1 LRELTRRTR
10 RNDEF
15 AELAEFASNEN
26 SIPDG
31 TFTPLVPD
39 SDYHSFS
46 GGFDYTWKSVALHAA
61 YQFNL
66 WEARVVR
73 DSIYG
78 ETVNGRWD
86 AHTQVF
92 MAGVQVRF

>member
-1 LRELTRRTR
+1 
-10 RNDEF
+10 
-15 AELAEFASNEN
+15 
-26 SIPDG
+26 
-31 TFTPLVPD
+31 
-39 SDYHSFS
+39 
-46 GGFDYTWKSVALHAA
+46 
-61 YQFNL
+61 
-66 WEARVVR
+66 VR